1 MKFYINT
8 FKFPTVKVKITNED
22 DEDNK
27 SFHKVINKWWKFYK
41 KKRHFHFIFDF
52 TELNHCNVNLI
63 PMFVKNQ
70 MDLKKQETHYLDYS
84 IVVLD
89 NKLLINILT
98 KLLNM
103 ITPIGVIYITN
114 SLDNSNTLVN
124 YLNSPFTSS
133 QFIET
138 FLLVQNITKI

>member
-84 IVVLD
+84 IVVLN